1 MIPEGLSK
9 VNELALVSFK
19 FRHRGDWTL
28 WTRMIN
34 AHFISTTWYP
44 IIDYA
49 NVEVINVKWVDK
61 GSNIHEYFT
70 KLSKRGLIYDVGLVK
85 RITDNMYLVGFMGPY
100 RNTVRERLILNNI
113 HYFKSSIYEGVQDWL
128 ILAPLNKVNDFKES
142 LRSIGRLINFKIQ
155 HITSIR
161 DVARVIAGNNNLLDY
176 IKLALTNNE
185 LKTLRNAWELGY
197 FNLGNRATLSEVSAA
212 LNKDKSTVDR
222 QIKES
227 IRKIIYYIM
236 SIM

>member
-9 VNELALVSFK
+9 VSEPALISFRLK
-19 FRHRGDWTL
+19 HRSDWTL
-28 WTRMIN
+28 WTRMTN
-34 AHFISTTWYP
+34 AYFISAAWYP

-49 NVEVINVKWVDK
+49 NVEVINVKWLDK
-61 GSNIHEYFT
+61 GVNIHEYFT
-70 KLSKRGLIYDVGLVK
+70 RLSKRGLIYDVGLVK
-85 RITDNMYLVGFMGPY
+85 KITGSIYLVGFMGPY
-100 RNTVRERLILNNI
+100 KNTVRERLILNNI
-113 HYFKSSIYEGVQDWL
+113 PYFKSSIHDGFQDWL
-128 ILAPLNKVNDFKES
+128 ILAPLNKVSDFKES

-185 LKTLRNAWELGY
+185 LKALRNAWELGY
-197 FNLGNRATLSEVSAA
+197 FNSRNRATLSEVSAA

>member
-1 MIPEGLSK
+1 MIPESLSK
-9 VNELALVSFK
+9 ISEPALVSFR

-34 AHFISTTWYP
+34 AHFISTAWYP

-49 NVEVINVKWVDK
+49 NIEVINVKWVDK
-61 GSNIHEYFT
+61 GTNIHEYFT
-70 KLSKRGLIYDVGLVK
+70 KLSKRGLIYDVDLVK
-85 RITDNMYLVGFMGPY
+85 KITDNIYLVGFMGPY
-100 RNTVRERLILNNI
+100 RNTVRERLVSNSIP
-113 HYFKSSIYEGVQDWL
+113 YFKSSIRNGFQDWL
-128 ILAPLNKVNDFKES
+128 ILAPSGKVNDFKES
-142 LRSIGRLINFKIQ
+142 LKSIGKLMNFKIQ
-155 HITSIR
+155 PIVSIR
-161 DVARVIAGNNNLLDY
+161 DIIQVINKNNIIDY

-185 LKTLRNAWELGY
+185 FKTLRSAWELRY
-197 FNLGNRATLSEVSAA
+197 FNLNNRATLSEVSMV

>member
-1 MIPEGLSK
+1 MIPESLGKIS
-9 VNELALVSFK
+9 EPALISFR

-28 WTRMIN
+28 WTRMVN
-34 AHFISTTWYP
+34 AHFISTVWYP

-49 NVEVINVKWVDK
+49 NIEVVIVKWVDK
-61 GSNIHEYFT
+61 GTNIHEYFT
-70 KLSKRGLIYDVGLVK
+70 KLSKRGLIYEVDLVK
-85 RITDNMYLVGFMGPY
+85 KIINNTYLVGFIGPY

-113 HYFKSSIYEGVQDWL
+113 PYFKSSIHNGFQDWL
-128 ILAPLNKVNDFKES
+128 ILAPLNRADDFKES
-142 LRSIGRLINFKIQ
+142 LKSIGKLMNFKIK
-155 HITSIR
+155 SIA
-161 DVARVIAGNNNLLDY
+161 DMKDIIQIISKNNNMIDY
-176 IKLALTNNE
+176 IKLALTGNE
-185 LKTLRNAWELGY
+185 FKTLRSAWELGY
-197 FNLGNRATLSEVSAA
+197 FNISNRSTLSEVSMA

>member
-9 VNELALVSFK
+9 VSELALVSFR
-19 FRHRGDWTL
+19 FRHKGDWTL

-34 AHFISTTWYP
+34 AHFISTAWYP

-49 NVEVINVKWVDK
+49 NIEVINVKWIDK
-61 GSNIHEYFT
+61 GSSIHEYFT
-70 KLSKRGLIYDVGLVK
+70 KLSKRGLIYDVGLVRK
-85 RITDNMYLVGFMGPY
+85 ITSNMYLVGFMGPY

-113 HYFKSSIYEGVQDWL
+113 LYFKSTIHDGVQDWL

-142 LRSIGRLINFKIQ
+142 LKNIGKLVNFRAQ
-155 HITSIR
+155 PITNIR
-161 DVARVIAGNNNLLDY
+161 DIMRIIIRNNNLIDY
-176 IKLALTNNE
+176 VKLALTNNE
-185 LKTLRNAWELGY
+185 LKTLRSAWELKY
-197 FNLGNRATLSEVSAA
+197 FDLNNRSTLSEVSAA